1 MDRNRPLERNLQA
14 RKKLESS
21 NIPVCQSAQ
30 VDSLTWLEQDA
41 KEVTSLIPRW
51 ALLCST
57 ALDLPQCV
65 FA

>member
-1 MDRNRPLERNLQA
+1 MQA